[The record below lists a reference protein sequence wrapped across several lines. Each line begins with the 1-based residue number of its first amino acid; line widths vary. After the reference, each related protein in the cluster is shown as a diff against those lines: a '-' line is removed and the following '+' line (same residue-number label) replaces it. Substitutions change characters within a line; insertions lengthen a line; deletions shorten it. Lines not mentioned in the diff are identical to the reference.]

1 MSIYKDILTWS
12 ESKSPWIQDA
22 LRRLVTQSKLNDT
35 DIDEILQLLK
45 KENGYTSIN
54 LEPIPLS
61 LKDIPEDVSSVDN
74 PIALLSIERPQ
85 NINALPPEAELI
97 FNEKGLNIIYGDNG
111 SGKSGY
117 ARILKKV
124 CWSRDK
130 NVTLKSNVFSNSA
143 NDQSFIIKYSD
154 NNYNYEFEW
163 NDGTVESPIQ
173 LNSINVFDVKCAYCY
188 INSDNPTE
196 YKPVGLDI
204 LERLLELFFKIS
216 EKIDTKICQFR
227 IEKPPLDEDYRNTK
241 IFLWYHDLENKS
253 REEIA
258 EKLIFSEENSKRL
271 KELIS
276 LLSKSNP
283 EKENVD
289 LSQKKIRYNIL
300 RENLEEIE
308 ETISS
313 ESISKYQVIQDKY
326 KVDKEAYLI
335 ASKKYKGDDPLD
347 GIGSESWRL
356 LWEAAKKYAIEEVHP
371 DIEEFP
377 SDLSIEYCVFC
388 QQPLSDVGKN
398 RIERFDSF
406 ISDTTSSAFQKSK
419 IKLETLIKNLL
430 DVGIEIDATV
440 EEIDSEVNHFKEK
453 VKNFQTEIN
462 KIIDSIVNDL
472 KSHKIIQVENKLER
486 LSILVRSRIDEIEK
500 MIKSNIELIA
510 ERKELHQEQNE
521 LSALNELYK
530 QKQKIS
536 DYYEEHLHRHW
547 LSIAKTKTNT
557 RIISQKIGELQGD
570 IAIQEQ
576 HKEFISHVAILNSN
590 LAQKVEL
597 RKTRT
602 TQGET
607 FQKCTFLDIDEDLNE
622 ILSEGEQKIITLS
635 NFIAECTINNSK
647 NSVVFDD
654 PVTSLDQNYREKIAE
669 IISNLAN
676 DRQVIILTHDLNF
689 VRLLIDEYSKISSEN
704 YKLIGLKSYKG
715 ISGLTTDEIP
725 YLSKNIQERVDSIR
739 KILTQI
745 KGLDVT
751 QVNKIDEKTEI
762 ACKRMRFLIE
772 KSVEEILANKTIQR
786 FSKNINVKAKQL
798 SSYVVTE
805 KSDIDFILKIFGKYS
820 VTEHDGSESVEF
832 QKPTP
837 EDINDDILL
846 FENWKI
852 GFQNRLNTFIKANKY

>member
-1 MSIYKDILTWS
+1 MAIYKDILTWS
-12 ESKSPWIQDA
+12 ESKFPWIQDA
-22 LRRLVTQSKLNDT
+22 LRRLVTQSKLNDN
-35 DIDEILQLLK
+35 DIDEIFQLLK
-45 KENGYTSIN
+45 KENGYKSIE
-54 LEPIPLS
+54 LEPIPFS
-61 LKDIPEDVSSVDN
+61 LKDIPEDVSSIDN
-74 PIALLSIERPQ
+74 PIVLLSIERPQ
-85 NINALPPEAELI
+85 NINALHPEAELV

-130 NVTLKSNVFSNSA
+130 NVTLKRNIFSNSE
-143 NDQSFIIKYSD
+143 NDQSFLIKYSD
-154 NNYNYEFEW
+154 NDYNYEFEW
-163 NDGTVESPIQ
+163 TDGTLEGPPQ
-173 LNSINVFDVKCAYCY
+173 LNSINVFDVKCAYLY

-204 LERLLELFFKIS
+204 LERLIEVFLKIS
-216 EKIDTKICQFR
+216 EKIEWKICQFK
-227 IEKPPLDEDYRNTK
+227 IEKPHLDEIYNNTK
-241 IFLWYHDLENKS
+241 IFNWYHDLENKS
-253 REEIA
+253 REEIS
-258 EKLIFSEENSKRL
+258 ETLVFSEENTKRL
-271 KELIS
+271 KELIL

-283 EKENVD
+283 EKENIE
-289 LSQKKIRYNIL
+289 LSQKRIRYNIL

-308 ETISS
+308 ETVSS
-313 ESISKYQVIQDKY
+313 ESIKKFQVIQNKY
-326 KVDKEAYLI
+326 KIDQDAYLI

-356 LWEAAKKYAIEEVHP
+356 LWEAAKKYATEEVHP

-377 SDLSIEYCVFC
+377 ADLSIEYCVFC
-388 QQPLSDVGKN
+388 QQPLNEVAKK

-406 ISDTTSSAFQKSK
+406 ISDTTSSEFQKSK
-419 IKLETLIKNLL
+419 IKLENLIKNLL
-430 DVGIEIDATV
+430 DVGIEIDTTV
-440 EEIDSEVNHFKEK
+440 NEIDKEIENFKEK
-453 VKNFQTEIN
+453 VTTFQTEID
-462 KIIDSIVNDL
+462 KIIGAIVNDL
-472 KSHKIIQVENKLER
+472 KSHKIIQVNNKIER
-486 LSILVRSRIDEIEK
+486 LSILVRSRIDEIDRI
-500 MIKSNIELIA
+500 IKSNIKLIA
-510 ERKELHQEQNE
+510 ERKDLHQEQNE

-530 QKQKIS
+530 QKQIIS

-547 LSIAKTKTNT
+547 LSIARTKTNT
-557 RIISQKIGELQGD
+557 RAVSQKIGELQGD

-576 HKEFISHVAILNSN
+576 HKEFISHLTILNSD

-607 FQKCTFLDIDEDLNE
+607 FQQCTFQDIDEDLNE

-669 IISNLAN
+669 IIANLAN
-676 DRQVIILTHDLNF
+676 DRQIIVLTHDLNF
-689 VRLLIDEYSKISSEN
+689 VRLLIDEYSKITSEA

-725 YLSKNIQERVDSIR
+725 YLSKNIQERIDSIR
-739 KILTQI
+739 KTLKQV
-745 KGLDVT
+745 KGIDVT
-751 QVNKIDEKTEI
+751 QIEKIEEKTEI

-805 KSDIDFILKIFGKYS
+805 KSDIDFILNLFGKYS

-837 EDINDDILL
+837 ADINADILL
-846 FENWKI
+846 FENWKN
-852 GFQNRLNTFIKANKY
+852 GFQDRLDTFIKANRY